1 MDLTRFKA
9 DPQLEDEGVWT
20 SVDVGTGAR
29 IKIARIGNRRYR
41 EAMTKRL
48 KPYRRALRNGTLDER
63 VTEQITA
70 EVLAETVLL
79 DWQGLTDGG
88 APLTYSAEAARTL
101 LCDTRF
107 KDFRDLVVEMASD
120 LELYRQQDLEDAEKN
135 SETSSSGSWTGE
147 TSSTS

>member
-20 SVDVGTGAR
+20 SIDAGTGAR

-88 APLTYSAEAARTL
+88 TPLAYSAEAARTL

-120 LELYRQQDLEDAEKN
+120 LELYRQQDLKDAEKN
-135 SETSSSGSWTGE
+135 FGTSSDGSWSGE
-147 TSSTS
+147 AGSTS

>member
-20 SVDVGTGAR
+20 SIDAGTGAR

-41 EAMTKRL
+41 EAMTRRL

-88 APLTYSAEAARTL
+88 TPLTYSAEAARNL
-101 LCDTRF
+101 LCDARF

-120 LELYRQQDLEDAEKN
+120 LELYRQQDLRDAEKN
-135 SETSSSGSWTGE
+135 SGTPSDGSWSGE
-147 TSSTS
+147 AASTS